1 MLPDKQRF
9 RYLDFTDGGILSI
22 GVLRFTRKPR
32 ESLFTDQARGMW
44 IMRRSSRNSLVTLFR
59 IIYDRW
65 TRVHGVAFRV
75 EIGEC
80 KLISLLF
87 PSIVQPENWILN
99 ALSSSLVLVY
109 SGYTCRFV
117 QLFFVCVGRM
127 ARYERDA
134 DFETNRSIFYVQRVV
149 IILSNEI

>member
-1 MLPDKQRF
+1 MLPDKQKF

-32 ESLFTDQARGMW
+32 ESLFTDRARGMW

-99 ALSSSLVLVY
+99 ALSIVS
-109 SGYTCRFV
+109 C
-117 QLFFVCVGRM
+117 
-127 ARYERDA
+127 ARVFGIYVSIRPII
-134 DFETNRSIFYVQRVV
+134 FRLCGTNGAV
-149 IILSNEI
+149 